1 MSRIIERPINRI
13 APQDAVLQGSLSEIW
28 VNRLFLALVFLEGAF
43 LRLWQINLLG
53 YNTDEAVYSG
63 TAAAI
68 AGNAAMAPYFPIFR
82 AHPLLAQFTLA
93 LIYRVTGVSDVAGRL
108 LSVAFGLLAV
118 FLVYKIGDLLYG
130 QRAGLISALIL
141 ALMPMHVI
149 VTRQFLLDGPM
160 MAMATLTLYTLAR
173 FAKSG
178 NPVWLYA
185 TGISMGLVFLAKE
198 TGIIM
203 IAAVYAFLAL
213 SPELRVRLRDIIIS
227 GIALA
232 IVISPFPL
240 SLSLARTGAESGNN
254 YLVWQLFRRPN
265 HEPGFY
271 LEVLPWVINPLVL
284 VAAALGALMRFRQ
297 TSWKEKLLVLWI
309 LVPLF
314 FFQLWPVKGFQ
325 YTLPILAP
333 LSVLAGRALAGWGTK
348 NMSRLGNGSQGAG
361 WGTLRAITVGV
372 VTVVLLLS
380 SWSQIQASFS
390 DNFTAGTGGV
400 PGGREAGQWVKENVP
415 QNATMMALGPS
426 MANII
431 QYYGQRK
438 VYGLSVSSNPL
449 HRNPSYEPV
458 INPDLQFRTG
468 KIQYIVW
475 DSYSAARSQFFSNTL
490 LNYVKKYNGRV
501 VHTEQVSVPTSAHV
515 TTVKDVI
522 IIYEVRP

>member
-1 MSRIIERPINRI
+1 MDRPLNRI

-28 VNRLFLALVFLEGAF
+28 VNRLFLVLVFAEGAF

-68 AGNAAMAPYFPIFR
+68 AGNAALAPYFPIFR
-82 AHPLLAQFTLA
+82 AHPLFAQFILA
-93 LIYRVTGVSDVAGRL
+93 LIYRATGVSDVAGRYE
-108 LSVAFGLLAV
+108 SVAFGLLAV

-130 QRAGLISALIL
+130 QRAGLIAALIL

-173 FAKSG
+173 YAKSS
-178 NPVWLYA
+178 NPAWLYA
-185 TGISMGLVFLAKE
+185 TGIGMGLTFLAKE

-203 IAAVYAFLAL
+203 IAAIYSFLAL

-227 GIALA
+227 GIVLG
-232 IVISPFPL
+232 IVIAPFPL

-265 HEPGFY
+265 HEPSFY
-271 LEVLPWVINPLVL
+271 LNVLPWVINPLVL
-284 VAAALGALMRFRQ
+284 IAAALGALMRFRQ
-297 TSWKEKLLVLWI
+297 ASWKEKLLVLWI

-333 LSVLAGRALAGWGTK
+333 LSILAGRALGGWTSSNK
-348 NMSRLGNGSQGAG
+348 FRLGFFNASMGA
-361 WGTLRAITVGV
+361 LRAVAIGL

-390 DNFTAGTGGV
+390 DEFTAGTGGV
-400 PGGREAGQWVKENVP
+400 PGGREAGTWVKENVP

-431 QYYGQRK
+431 QYYGERK
-438 VYGLSVSSNPL
+438 VYGLAVSSNPL
-449 HRNPSYEPV
+449 HRNPSYEPI

-475 DSYSAARSQFFSNTL
+475 DSYSAARSDFFSNTL
-490 LNYVKKYNGRV
+490 LNYVKKYHGRV
-501 VHTEQVSVPTSAHV
+501 VHTEQVSVPTSDHV
-515 TTVKDVI
+515 TTVKYVI